1 MLPIYL
7 AYKEIIRNKF
17 RFLAVAMVIAL
28 ITLLVLFV
36 AALGEGLAT
45 AGKQYIE
52 SIDGEL
58 IVFQDNV
65 DISIPASRLD
75 RSVLNSLA
83 RVPGVEDVGPIGF
96 ATGSLLLPDGE
107 KLDVSLI
114 GVEPGK
120 PGSPAVIAGSPLL
133 SRRANEIV
141 LDRNVIARH
150 NFQVGDMVQMQVTQG
165 TQEKIY
171 NLQVVG
177 ISEGAQYSFLPG
189 TFLPLITWE
198 RVRPQAVVGQNPEQL
213 TFNVAAVK
221 VSDPANWEAMIP
233 VMEAF
238 VPNIE
243 VTDPVTTYESSP
255 GYSAQQG
262 TIQTQQTFTLMIAVL
277 VIGGFFQIQTLQK
290 IGQIGMLKAIGASNV
305 LVSITLIV
313 QVTLI
318 TAIGILIGGFASWLF
333 SLVLPVGIPIV
344 FQGQAVVTAVITLL
358 LIGPIGGLVS
368 IFTLTKVEPLTALG
382 LSG

>member
-1 MLPIYL
+1 
-7 AYKEIIRNKF
+7 
-17 RFLAVAMVIAL
+17 
-28 ITLLVLFV
+28 
-36 AALGEGLAT
+36 
-45 AGKQYIE
+45 
-52 SIDGEL
+52 
-58 IVFQDNV
+58 
-65 DISIPASRLD
+65 
-75 RSVLNSLA
+75 
-83 RVPGVEDVGPIGF
+83 
-96 ATGSLLLPDGE
+96 
-107 KLDVSLI
+107 
-114 GVEPGK
+114 
-120 PGSPAVIAGSPLL
+120 
-133 SRRANEIV
+133 
-141 LDRNVIARH
+141 
-150 NFQVGDMVQMQVTQG
+150 MQVTQG

-213 TFNVAAVK
+213 TFNIAAVK
-221 VSDPANWEAMIP
+221 VSDPANWQAMIP
-233 VMEAF
+233 VLEAF

-243 VTDPVTTYESSP
+243 VSDPVTTYQASP

-262 TIQTQQTFTLMIAVL
+262 TIQTQQTFTLLIAML

-290 IGQIGMLKAIGASNV
+290 IGQIGMLKAIGSSNT
-305 LVSITLIV
+305 LIAITLIA

-318 TAIGILIGGFASWLF
+318 TAIGIGIGGLASWLF

-344 FQGQAVVTAVITLL
+344 FQGQAVVTAVAILM

-368 IFTLTKVEPLTALG
+368 IFTLLKVEPLTALG